1 MHHKWLAKEEE
12 ETIFII
18 CESSNLV
25 AFLSMDFFVHVL
37 FEIANG

>member
-1 MHHKWLAKEEE
+1 MYHKWLAKEE

-25 AFLSMDFFVHVL
+25 AFLSVEFFVHVL
-37 FEIANG
+37 FEITNG

>member
-1 MHHKWLAKEEE
+1 MHHKWLAKEE

-25 AFLSMDFFVHVL
+25 ASLSLDCFLHVL